1 MAETPAVR
9 RVRLSDAARV
19 RSIRLE
25 ALADPVADIA
35 YLETRAQ
42 AEARPDEYWQE
53 RTAGAALSGSAA
65 QFIAE
70 AGRDWVGTVTVLIP
84 EVGSEDYFG
93 RVAVE
98 GRALVVAVY
107 VRASHRGRGTLDA
120 LMDAAA
126 EWATASGQSEIA
138 LDVHEDNARAQRAY
152 ARLGFTATGV
162 TSDGPNGAELEMVR
176 VAVTATAE
184 DVRAA
189 LEAEASVDQRD
200 KIRKRM
206 TDESIRVIG
215 VRMGTVFAIA
225 KANTGMPL
233 TEVDRL
239 LDSDTYEERMVAVSI
254 LDFKARAKN
263 ADRAALYDLW
273 MRRLDRID
281 TWDYIDRSAP
291 RVVGGYLLD
300 KPRDVLFEL
309 ARSDNRWHRRTA
321 ITAAF
326 WIIRSGDLDDPLALC
341 EILAADPEHLVQTN
355 VGVALRE
362 IGRVDRERLEEF
374 LARRSADLSAHA
386 RRTARTA
393 L

>member
-1 MAETPAVR
+1 M
-9 RVRLSDAARV
+9 
-19 RSIRLE
+19 
-25 ALADPVADIA
+25 
-35 YLETRAQ
+35 
-42 AEARPDEYWQE
+42 
-53 RTAGAALSGSAA
+53 
-65 QFIAE
+65 
-70 AGRDWVGTVTVLIP
+70 
-84 EVGSEDYFG
+84 
-93 RVAVE
+93 
-98 GRALVVAVY
+98 
-107 VRASHRGRGTLDA
+107 
-120 LMDAAA
+120 
-126 EWATASGQSEIA
+126 
-138 LDVHEDNARAQRAY
+138 
-152 ARLGFTATGV
+152 
-162 TSDGPNGAELEMVR
+162 
-176 VAVTATAE
+176 TATAE

-189 LEAEASVDQRD
+189 LEAAASVDQRD
-200 KIRKRM
+200 KIQQRM

-254 LDFKARAKN
+254 LDFKARTKN

-300 KPRDVLFEL
+300 RPRDALFEL

-326 WIIRSGDLDDPLALC
+326 WIIRAGDLDDPLALC

-362 IGRVDRERLEEF
+362 IGRVDRERLDEF
-374 LARRSADLSAHA
+374 LARRGADLSAQA

>member
-1 MAETPAVR
+1 MT
-9 RVRLSDAARV
+9 AA
-19 RSIRLE
+19 
-25 ALADPVADIA
+25 
-35 YLETRAQ
+35 
-42 AEARPDEYWQE
+42 
-53 RTAGAALSGSAA
+53 
-65 QFIAE
+65 
-70 AGRDWVGTVTVLIP
+70 
-84 EVGSEDYFG
+84 
-93 RVAVE
+93 
-98 GRALVVAVY
+98 
-107 VRASHRGRGTLDA
+107 
-120 LMDAAA
+120 
-126 EWATASGQSEIA
+126 
-138 LDVHEDNARAQRAY
+138 
-152 ARLGFTATGV
+152 
-162 TSDGPNGAELEMVR
+162 
-176 VAVTATAE
+176 AE

-189 LEAEASVDQRD
+189 LEAAASVDQRD
-200 KIRKRM
+200 KIQKRM

-225 KANTGMPL
+225 KANTGLPL

-254 LDFKARAKN
+254 LDFKARRKD

-273 MRRLDRID
+273 MRRLDQID

-300 KPRDVLFEL
+300 RPRDVLFEL
-309 ARSDNRWHRRTA
+309 ARSDDRWHRRTA

-341 EILAADPEHLVQTN
+341 GILAADPEHLVQTN

-362 IGRVDRERLEEF
+362 IGRVDRRRLEDF
-374 LARRSADLSAHA
+374 LARRGNDLSAHA

>member
-1 MAETPAVR
+1 M
-9 RVRLSDAARV
+9 
-19 RSIRLE
+19 
-25 ALADPVADIA
+25 
-35 YLETRAQ
+35 
-42 AEARPDEYWQE
+42 
-53 RTAGAALSGSAA
+53 
-65 QFIAE
+65 
-70 AGRDWVGTVTVLIP
+70 
-84 EVGSEDYFG
+84 
-93 RVAVE
+93 
-98 GRALVVAVY
+98 
-107 VRASHRGRGTLDA
+107 
-120 LMDAAA
+120 
-126 EWATASGQSEIA
+126 
-138 LDVHEDNARAQRAY
+138 
-152 ARLGFTATGV
+152 
-162 TSDGPNGAELEMVR
+162 
-176 VAVTATAE
+176 TATAA

-189 LEAEASVDQRD
+189 LEAAASVDQRD
-200 KIRKRM
+200 KIQQRM

-239 LDSDTYEERMVAVSI
+239 LDSDAYEERMVAVSI
-254 LDFKARAKN
+254 LDFKARTKN

-300 KPRDVLFEL
+300 RPRDALFEL

-326 WIIRSGDLDDPLALC
+326 WIIRAGDLDDPLALC

-362 IGRVDRERLEEF
+362 IGRVDRERLDEF
-374 LARRSADLSAHA
+374 LARRGADLSAQA

>member
-1 MAETPAVR
+1 M
-9 RVRLSDAARV
+9 
-19 RSIRLE
+19 
-25 ALADPVADIA
+25 
-35 YLETRAQ
+35 
-42 AEARPDEYWQE
+42 
-53 RTAGAALSGSAA
+53 
-65 QFIAE
+65 
-70 AGRDWVGTVTVLIP
+70 
-84 EVGSEDYFG
+84 
-93 RVAVE
+93 
-98 GRALVVAVY
+98 
-107 VRASHRGRGTLDA
+107 
-120 LMDAAA
+120 
-126 EWATASGQSEIA
+126 
-138 LDVHEDNARAQRAY
+138 
-152 ARLGFTATGV
+152 
-162 TSDGPNGAELEMVR
+162 
-176 VAVTATAE
+176 TATAE

-189 LEAEASVDQRD
+189 LEAAASVDQRD
-200 KIRKRM
+200 KIQQRM

-254 LDFKARAKN
+254 LDFKARTKN

-273 MRRLDRID
+273 IRRLDRID

-300 KPRDVLFEL
+300 RPRDALFEL

-326 WIIRSGDLDDPLALC
+326 WIIRAGDLDDPLALC

-362 IGRVDRERLEEF
+362 IGRVDRERLDEF
-374 LARRSADLSAHA
+374 LARRGADLSAHA

>member
-1 MAETPAVR
+1 
-9 RVRLSDAARV
+9 
-19 RSIRLE
+19 
-25 ALADPVADIA
+25 
-35 YLETRAQ
+35 
-42 AEARPDEYWQE
+42 
-53 RTAGAALSGSAA
+53 
-65 QFIAE
+65 
-70 AGRDWVGTVTVLIP
+70 
-84 EVGSEDYFG
+84 
-93 RVAVE
+93 
-98 GRALVVAVY
+98 
-107 VRASHRGRGTLDA
+107 
-120 LMDAAA
+120 
-126 EWATASGQSEIA
+126 
-138 LDVHEDNARAQRAY
+138 
-152 ARLGFTATGV
+152 
-162 TSDGPNGAELEMVR
+162 
-176 VAVTATAE
+176 VTATAE

-189 LEAEASVDQRD
+189 LEAAASVDQRD
-200 KIRKRM
+200 KTQQRM

-239 LDSDTYEERMVAVSI
+239 LDSDAYEERMVAVSI
-254 LDFKARAKN
+254 LDFKARTKN

-300 KPRDVLFEL
+300 RPRDALFEL

-326 WIIRSGDLDDPLALC
+326 WIIRAGDLDDPLALC

-362 IGRVDRERLEEF
+362 IGRVDRERLDEF
-374 LARRSADLSAHA
+374 LARRGADLSAQA